1 MNKQNEIIRDFFNKV
16 QTENGIAVENI
27 KTENSICCYRWQLTT
42 DKENSVWEL
51 KQLPRHILI
60 KTLSLKFEKFPS
72 EKIIPLLNR
81 MNYVNHKGTF
91 FLGTKGDIYLES
103 SHFYRNHFYIEEE
116 LALFITEMI
125 DHLSLFYLFGEN
137 CLKNNLEMEEALKTS
152 IEFLKVKKN

>member
-1 MNKQNEIIRDFFNKV
+1 MDEQEKIIREFFNKM
-16 QTENGIAVENI
+16 QTENGIAIENI
-27 KTENSICCYRWQLTT
+27 EKENSICCFRWQLTT

-103 SHFYRNHFYIEEE
+103 SHFYRNHFYVEEE

-137 CLKNNLEMEEALKTS
+137 CLKNNVEMEEALKTS
-152 IEFLKVKKN
+152 IEFLKVNKN

>member
-1 MNKQNEIIRDFFNKV
+1 MNKQNEIIRDFFNKM
-16 QTENGIAVENI
+16 QTENGITIENI
-27 KTENSICCYRWQLTT
+27 EKENSICCFRWQLTT

-137 CLKNNLEMEEALKTS
+137 CLKNNVEMEEALKTS
-152 IEFLKVKKN
+152 IEFLKVNKN

>member
-1 MNKQNEIIRDFFNKV
+1 MNKQNEIIRDFFNKM
-16 QTENGIAVENI
+16 QNENGIAIKNI
-27 KTENSICCYRWQLTT
+27 ETESSICCYRWQLTT

-51 KQLPRHILI
+51 KQLPRYILI

-72 EKIIPLLNR
+72 EKIMPLLNR
-81 MNYVNHKGTF
+81 MNFLNHKGTF
-91 FLGTKGDIYLES
+91 FLGIKGDIYLES
-103 SHFYRNHFYIEEE
+103 SHFYKNHFYVEEE

>member
-1 MNKQNEIIRDFFNKV
+1 MNKQNEIIRDFFNKM

-81 MNYVNHKGTF
+81 MNYLNHKGTF
-91 FLGTKGDIYLES
+91 FLGTKGDVYLES
-103 SHFYRNHFYIEEE
+103 SHFYRNHFYVEEE

-137 CLKNNLEMEEALKTS
+137 CLKNTSKVSKNPSGSLPRKTGNS
-152 IEFLKVKKN
+152 K

>member
-1 MNKQNEIIRDFFNKV
+1 MDEQEKIIREFFNKMSS
-16 QTENGIAVENI
+16 ENGYPVESINF
-27 KTENSICCYRWQLTT
+27 KDTICCYRWQLTT
-42 DKENSVWEL
+42 DRENSIWEL
-51 KQLPRHILI
+51 RQIPRYVLI

-72 EKIIPLLNR
+72 EKIMPLLNR
-81 MNYVNHKGTF
+81 MNYFNQRGTF

-103 SHFYRNHFYIEEE
+103 SHFYRNHFYVEEE

>member
-1 MNKQNEIIRDFFNKV
+1 MDKQKKIIRDFFNKM
-16 QTENGIAVENI
+16 QTENGIAIENI
-27 KTENSICCYRWQLTT
+27 ETENSICCHRWQLTT

-91 FLGTKGDIYLES
+91 FLGTKGDINLES
-103 SHFYRNHFYIEEE
+103 SYFYRNHFYVEEE

>member
-1 MNKQNEIIRDFFNKV
+1 MNKQTEIIRDFFNKM

-60 KTLSLKFEKFPS
+60 KTLSLKFEKFSS
-72 EKIIPLLNR
+72 EKIMPLLNR
-81 MNYVNHKGTF
+81 MNYLNYKGTF
-91 FLGTKGDIYLES
+91 FLGIKGDIYLES
-103 SHFYRNHFYIEEE
+103 SHFYGNHFYVEEE

-125 DHLSLFYLFGEN
+125 DHLSLFYLFGET
-137 CLKNNLEMEEALKTS
+137 CLKNNLEMEKALKTS

>member
-1 MNKQNEIIRDFFNKV
+1 MNKQNEIIRDFFNKM

-103 SHFYRNHFYIEEE
+103 SHFYRNHFYAEED

-137 CLKNNLEMEEALKTS
+137 CLENNLEMEEALKTS
-152 IEFLKVKKN
+152 IEFLKVNKN

>member
-81 MNYVNHKGTF
+81 MNYVNLKGTF

-103 SHFYRNHFYIEEE
+103 SHFYRNHFYVEEE